1 MHAIKM
7 YHTYEI
13 EAYRNVTKKK
23 KKETKKDKEDM

>member
-23 KKETKKDKEDM
+23 KERKKEKEDM